1 MKTRR
6 NRKRR
11 TKRGGWPWST
21 SVSKEDVF
29 ADQILA
35 DSSTATGI
43 IRSPNTN
50 LERLRKKIVEKD
62 TEKKIGYILRFID
75 DEMKEKR
82 YNALQN
88 SWDGS
93 RFSE

>member
-11 TKRGGWPWST
+11 TRRGGLFGNLFGP
-21 SVSKEDVF
+21 SKEDKF
-29 ADQILA
+29 ADEILA
-35 DSSTATGI
+35 DPLAKATAI

-62 TEKKIGYILRFID
+62 TEKRMTYILKYID
-75 DEMKEKR
+75 DEMKAR
-82 YNALQN
+82 LSLQS
-88 SWDGS
+88 SWI
-93 RFSE
+93 

>member
-11 TKRGGWPWST
+11 TKRGGAWSLFGPP
-21 SVSKEDVF
+21 KEDKF
-29 ADQILA
+29 ADEIIADPLA
-35 DSSTATGI
+35 KATTI

-62 TEKKIGYILRFID
+62 TENKLGYILRYID
-75 DEMKEKR
+75 DEMVMRR
-82 YNALQN
+82 YNASQN
-88 SWDGS
+88 SWS
-93 RFSE
+93 